1 MAQRLDIWSDCC
13 EISSLYGNYL
23 LLDIY
28 FFFSF
33 KFPVESSKYD
43 TLYPKNKKI
52 SAASPD
58 QSLNTSKILEL
69 PDGIQ
74 IFKNKIFFS
83 IFVTN
88 ILMLKNILHFTFHY
102 CKI

>member
-1 MAQRLDIWSDCC
+1 MAKRLDIWNDCC
-13 EISSLYGNYL
+13 EISFLYGNYL

-28 FFFSF
+28 SFFSF

-58 QSLNTSKILEL
+58 QNLNTSKILEP
-69 PDGIQ
+69 PDGIL